1 MPINGGNK
9 VEFSTI
15 LIIIGIICIVASFF
29 LKDTSKKVEQ
39 DLEDLSISIYQ
50 ETNSLK
56 KRLKI
61 IEEELLL
68 EPNFAVKQSTIDK
81 KSFEIHNKNAQLT
94 HSSQTNAANN
104 TQQINEILV
113 NQVIQLNKQGY
124 PVDEISKM
132 STLSKEQILTI
143 LKNGGA
149 R

>member
-1 MPINGGNK
+1 M
-9 VEFSTI
+9 EFSTI
-15 LIIIGIICIVASFF
+15 LMIVGIICIVISFF
-29 LKDTSKKVEQ
+29 LKDTSKKLEQ

-68 EPNFAVKQSTIDK
+68 EPNFTVKQNTANKKQFEADK
-81 KSFEIHNKNAQLT
+81 KSTQLT
-94 HSSQTNAANN
+94 HSSQTHTTNN
-104 TQQINEILV
+104 SQQINGILV

-143 LKNGGA
+143 LKNGGD

>member
-1 MPINGGNK
+1 M
-9 VEFSTI
+9 EFSTI
-15 LIIIGIICIVASFF
+15 LMIVGIICIVISFF
-29 LKDTSKKVEQ
+29 LKDTSKKLEQ

-68 EPNFAVKQSTIDK
+68 EPNFTVKQNSANNKQFEAYK
-81 KSFEIHNKNAQLT
+81 KSTQLT
-94 HSSQTNAANN
+94 HSSQTNTTNN
-104 TQQINEILV
+104 TQQINGILV

-143 LKNGGA
+143 LKNGGD

>member
-1 MPINGGNK
+1 M
-9 VEFSTI
+9 EFSTI

>member
-1 MPINGGNK
+1 M
-9 VEFSTI
+9 EFSTI
-15 LIIIGIICIVASFF
+15 LMIIGIVCIVASFF
-29 LKDTSKKVEQ
+29 LKDTSKKLEQ

-68 EPNFAVKQSTIDK
+68 EPNFTVKQNTSNQKQFDATP
-81 KSFEIHNKNAQLT
+81 LR
-94 HSSQTNAANN
+94 QTNLANKP
-104 TQQINEILV
+104 QQINEILV
-113 NQVIQLNKQGY
+113 SQVIQLDKQGY

-143 LKNGGA
+143 LKSGGN

>member
-1 MPINGGNK
+1 MPINGGNN

-15 LIIIGIICIVASFF
+15 LMIVGIICIVISFF
-29 LKDTSKKVEQ
+29 LKDTSKKLEQ

-68 EPNFAVKQSTIDK
+68 EPNFTVKQNTANKKQFEADK
-81 KSFEIHNKNAQLT
+81 KSTQLT
-94 HSSQTNAANN
+94 HSSQTHTTNN
-104 TQQINEILV
+104 SQQINGILV

-143 LKNGGA
+143 LKNGGD